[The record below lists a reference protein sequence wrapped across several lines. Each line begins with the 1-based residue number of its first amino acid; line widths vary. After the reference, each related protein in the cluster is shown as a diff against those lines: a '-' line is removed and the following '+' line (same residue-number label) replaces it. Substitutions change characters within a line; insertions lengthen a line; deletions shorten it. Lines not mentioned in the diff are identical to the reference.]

1 MVEVQ
6 TANEVSRLS
15 IQLSAIFSVIGVAL
29 LYVAIAISDASM
41 TMKIIWA
48 SGLSLTV
55 AFVFLIIWTMAR
67 DTMRAMERELK
78 KRASP

>member
-6 TANEVSRLS
+6 TANEVSKLS
-15 IQLSAIFSVIGVAL
+15 IQLSAVFSVVGVAL
-29 LYVAIAISDASM
+29 LYVAIMISDASA

-55 AFVFLIIWTMAR
+55 AFVFLLIWTMAR
-67 DTMRAMERELK
+67 DTMRAVEREQ
-78 KRASP
+78 KRKASP

>member
-15 IQLSAIFSVIGVAL
+15 IQLSAVFSVVGVAL
-29 LYVAIAISDASM
+29 LYAAIIISDASE

-55 AFVFLIIWTMAR
+55 AFVFLLIWTLAR
-67 DTMRAMERELK
+67 DAMRAMEREQ
-78 KRASP
+78 KRKISP